1 MRLVR
6 SPTVNKRWEHFI
18 KLSTTSFNKKQV
30 YTSSQSTGV
39 SQRVLEN
46 EWAKT
51 RSRIFRRTLDN
62 ARNLKWSGG
71 SRIVFYGDT
80 SSNCSS
86 INSSSN
92 SSSSSSSNKRNSRR
106 VWNDHDDDDEEEE
119 EEEEEKEKEEVEKEE
134 KEEKEEK
141 NRDSLWFGRKYKRE
155 EIRTGGPIVNL
166 NALSE
171 RNTLSFETQGED
183 SYSVRRDFSAER
195 GPEAM
200 NKPPSYYR

>member
-30 YTSSQSTGV
+30 YTSSQCTGV

-92 SSSSSSSNKRNSRR
+92 SSSSSSSNKRRKNDNKVATRFGKVESLRKICSNSNTSSS
-106 VWNDHDDDDEEEE
+106 VVIEIVIVVVVVVAAVVL
-119 EEEEEKEKEEVEKEE
+119 EV
-134 KEEKEEK
+134 
-141 NRDSLWFGRKYKRE
+141 
-155 EIRTGGPIVNL
+155 V
-166 NALSE
+166 
-171 RNTLSFETQGED
+171 
-183 SYSVRRDFSAER
+183 VV
-195 GPEAM
+195 
-200 NKPPSYYR
+200 